1 MAKKELSFNEAMK
14 EIEAILRNIES
25 GNLDIDRLSKEVKR
39 ASDLI
44 RLCQKKLRATEEEI
58 NGIFKELS

>member
-1 MAKKELSFNEAMK
+1 MAKKEMSFNEAMK

>member
-1 MAKKELSFNEAMK
+1 MAKKELTFNEAMK
-14 EIEAILRNIES
+14 EIEAILHNIES
-25 GNLDIDRLSKEVKR
+25 GNLDIDRLSKEVRR
-39 ASDLI
+39 ASELI